1 MIYSYHNMSDQDR
14 KDELKA
20 EEYYERKST
29 TDNNKSDLSPSSSP
43 RTKGIK
49 DKIVGKISSTTI
61 SSTTTGKSQEENN
74 VNLSESARVSN
85 NVRTVTLG
93 LFALIGFIILVFAV
107 FTASIGA
114 QLNQVQFANSVFIA
128 AIVGAFTLVGVIVYQ
143 IHGSNGR

>member
-1 MIYSYHNMSDQDR
+1 MSDQEK

-29 TDNNKSDLSPSSSP
+29 TDNNESDLSPSSSPSSSP

-49 DKIVGKISSTTI
+49 DKIVGKISS
-61 SSTTTGKSQEENN
+61 TTGKSQEENN

-85 NVRTVTLG
+85 NVRTVILG
-93 LFALIGFIILVFAV
+93 LFTLIGFIILVFAV

-143 IHGSNGR
+143 IRGSNGR

>member
-1 MIYSYHNMSDQDR
+1 MSDQER
-14 KDELKA
+14 KDDFMA
-20 EEYYERKST
+20 EEYYEPKST
-29 TDNNKSDLSPSSSP
+29 TDDNKSDSSPSSP
-43 RTKGIK
+43 RTKGTK
-49 DKIVGKISSTTI
+49 DKIVGKI

-85 NVRTVTLG
+85 NVRTVILG

-143 IHGSNGR
+143 IRGSNGR